1 MIPQGRHEDMEPPEC
16 DSDDERVQC
25 EHCYWEAQDGGWL
38 CEKCQREA
46 DEMNGIYDNGT
57 EETVKIA
64 LPKFKTTDG
73 RGACSLDIFHDHLTC
88 PMMRLTTLPISC
100 AWTDSQ
106 LFTDNPDGSGYVRP
120 CENCPIHKQ

>member
-1 MIPQGRHEDMEPPEC
+1 MVSSRGLGDVYKRQVKEEGYCPD
-16 DSDDERVQC
+16 
-25 EHCYWEAQDGGWL
+25 
-38 CEKCQREA
+38 CQRER
-46 DEMNGIYDNGT
+46 DEMNGIYENGT

-73 RGACSLDIFHDHLTC
+73 RGTCSLDIFHDHLTC

>member
-1 MIPQGRHEDMEPPEC
+1 MRTEDMVPP
-16 DSDDERVQC
+16 DVNKDDEDWFC
-25 EHCYWEAQDGGWL
+25 ETCGSVVKEEGYCPD
-38 CEKCQREA
+38 CQRER
-46 DEMNGIYDNGT
+46 DEMNGIYENGT

-64 LPKFKTTDG
+64 LPKFKTTDV
-73 RGACSLDIFHDHLTC
+73 RGTCSLDIFHDHLTC